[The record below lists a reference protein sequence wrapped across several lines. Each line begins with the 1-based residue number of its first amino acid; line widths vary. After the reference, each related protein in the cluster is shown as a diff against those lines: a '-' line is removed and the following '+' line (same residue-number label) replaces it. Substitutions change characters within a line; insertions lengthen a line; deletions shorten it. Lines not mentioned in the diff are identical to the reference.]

1 MKKIANKEQVRIS
14 NPDELN
20 KYLQHTNPLTWVL
33 LGLVIALLVAFFA
46 WSFIYKLTIKVIG
59 KADVNSGVVTLHVKE
74 ADLGKIKVGQKV
86 YIDKYVLTI
95 SSIEDKEPVVSDTVP
110 LEDKS
115 YNYTIVIG
123 ETRPIDFLLNK

>member
-1 MKKIANKEQVRIS
+1 M
-14 NPDELN
+14 
-20 KYLQHTNPLTWVL
+20 
-33 LGLVIALLVAFFA
+33 
-46 WSFIYKLTIKVIG
+46 IG

-95 SSIEDKEPVVSDTVP
+95 SSFEDKEPVVSDTVP
-110 LEDKS
+110 LEDKQ